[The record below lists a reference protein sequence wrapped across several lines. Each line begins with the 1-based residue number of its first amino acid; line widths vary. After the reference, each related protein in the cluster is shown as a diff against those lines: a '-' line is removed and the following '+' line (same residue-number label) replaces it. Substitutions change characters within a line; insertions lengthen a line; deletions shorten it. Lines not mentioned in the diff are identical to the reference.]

1 MNQVTS
7 ILNQKLSIPEN
18 VFAQEVNGEVVIL
31 NIDSESYYTLNPVGS
46 KVWLLLTAKEKVE
59 TVMKQLSEIYLV
71 DDFKLRQDITVLVKE
86 LIEEGLLTAAVLK
99 KHKILTAADEIKK
112 FNQPERQKPENLD
125 NRLLYEPPLLRKHGK
140 VNDATNST
148 YLAPANFDGF
158 FDFSDLS

>member
-86 LIEEGLLTAAVLK
+86 LIEEGLLT
-99 KHKILTAADEIKK
+99 DSSGIKK
-112 FNQPERQKPENLD
+112 
-125 NRLLYEPPLLRKHGK
+125 
-140 VNDATNST
+140 T
-148 YLAPANFDGF
+148 
-158 FDFSDLS
+158 